1 MPKMRIT
8 EQESWERLNFIGFT
22 PSSTLLVVKFQYRG
36 FFLLL
41 KKAHRHSDKSK
52 NQNFAL
58 LIIRNNVN
66 LQKITNYVNIR
77 KL

>member
-36 FFLLL
+36 FFY
-41 KKAHRHSDKSK
+41 SS
-52 NQNFAL
+52 
-58 LIIRNNVN
+58 
-66 LQKITNYVNIR
+66 
-77 KL
+77 